1 MEFTDLTVGQ
11 RLTGLDPSGPVTI
24 KAVDHVSDTV
34 VELIFVREDGS
45 PGALTVTAGEVQ
57 RLQLATPGGECT
69 FDAPAEDFLLALE
82 ALRISYAA
90 HHDPM
95 VAVTTSVVDPLPHQI
110 RAVYGDLLPRI
121 PLRFL
126 LADDPGAG
134 KTIMAGLYLKELILR
149 ADCERALIVA
159 PGSLVEQ
166 WQEELLE
173 KFNLRFTILNPTDQ
187 DSHQRA
193 HNIFQQN
200 PFLIARMDQLCR
212 NEDLMEQ
219 LSEVTWD
226 VAVVD
231 EAHRMS
237 AHYSSWGG
245 DVKETSRFKLGR
257 LLSHTAHHYLL
268 MTATP
273 HTGKEEDFQL
283 FMSLLDE
290 DRFAG
295 RYRPTA
301 HDTDTE
307 GLMRRLVKEDL
318 LTFEG
323 KPLFPE
329 RRAYTAAYQLSDAE
343 QDLYDQ
349 VTDYVRTEMG
359 RANQLDEDGDR
370 RRANNIGFALTMLQ
384 RRLASSPRAITRS
397 LERRRDRLQYQA
409 ETIVSYRADP
419 SQSGGPGS
427 VPLSGFARSV
437 LPTQDLPQFDL
448 STFDDLVDEVSE
460 DGRADFEDQV
470 EQVIDQATAAQTLE
484 ELRAEIAV
492 LDDLIARAR
501 VVLASGEDRK
511 WNELRSILNE
521 QVLGITV
528 GSTGTICPAN
538 ETRKIIIFTEHRD
551 TLDYL
556 QEKIVTH
563 LGRAE
568 AVLSIHGGTAR
579 KERLAVRE
587 AFTHDPEAV
596 VLLATDAAGEGLN
609 LQRAH
614 LMVNYDLPW
623 NPNRIEQR
631 FGRIHRIGQRNV
643 CHLWNLVAT
652 GTREGDVFN
661 LLLTKI
667 ATQSKAYNGNLFNVL
682 GEKDAFQDQ
691 SLRDLLLQAIQFGE
705 DPAVRQRW
713 EQVIDQSVADGLDE
727 LLAEESLHPGMR
739 SRLDVEEARELMERA
754 RRRRLQP
761 GYIQGFFLAAFPRLG
776 GRIRERTQ
784 GRYVL
789 AHVPRSVIETARSLP
804 GRPTLPDRVERVTFN
819 PDLVEV
825 TSASSIYG
833 QVTSQALLL
842 APGEPLLD
850 AVVKR
855 TIDDYRATL
864 SSGTILV
871 DKRPTQAA
879 QPHLVFLAQEEVVN
893 HLGDTVSK
901 HFDYPQL
908 HSDGSIS
915 VSDTPPFLDFD
926 VPTPAELAA
935 AQSLLGSFAWL
946 SDLEAAR
953 SRVRAWVT
961 QHCQLPLL
969 EQLRSFTVSQVE
981 RVRTQVQ
988 ARLTQEINY
997 WYSEV
1002 GRLAEQE
1009 ALGRRGRISASGARS
1024 RAEQLEYRLQRR
1036 SEELSE
1042 AKLLHAK
1049 PVVLRGV
1056 AVVVPSHLLAPA
1068 DTPGAFARDTKGV
1081 ERRAVE
1087 AVLAAERR
1095 LGRCPKEMPF
1105 NNPGFDIES
1114 VDEDGN
1120 HFFIEV
1126 KGRIEGAE
1134 SFTVTRNEVKFAQT
1148 QGDHHLLALVE
1159 VSTAGAEFD
1168 AVRYVASAFAHLSPS
1183 ATTRSYNEVWS
1194 DYWSRGRSPR

>member
-1 MEFTDLTVGQ
+1 MEFSDLTVGQ
-11 RLTGLDPSGPVTI
+11 RVIGLDPSGPVTI
-24 KAVDHVSDTV
+24 KAVDQVSETTA
-34 VELIFVREDGS
+34 ELIFLREDGS
-45 PGALTVTAGEVQ
+45 PAALTVTDHEISG
-57 RLQLATPGGECT
+57 LKLAVCADQPN
-69 FDAPAEDFLLALE
+69 FSAPAEDFLLAVE

-90 HHDPM
+90 RHDPM

-110 RAVYGDLLPRI
+110 RAVYADLLPRI

-173 KFNLRFTILNPTDQ
+173 KFNLRFSILNPSDQ
-187 DSHQRA
+187 DGRQPSE
-193 HNIFQQN
+193 NIFKQN

-257 LLSHTAHHYLL
+257 LLSQTAHHYLL

-295 RYRPTA
+295 RYRGNA

-323 KPLFPE
+323 KPLFPQ
-329 RRAYTAAYQLSDAE
+329 RRAYTAAYQLSAAE

-349 VTDYVRTEMG
+349 VTEYVRTEMG

-409 ETIVSYRADP
+409 ETIASYRADP

-427 VPLSGFARSV
+427 DPFPGFARSV
-437 LPTQDLPQFDL
+437 LPDQDLPQFDL

-460 DGRADFEDQV
+460 DGRADFEEQV

-492 LDDLIARAR
+492 LDDLIVRAR
-501 VVLASGEDRK
+501 VVLDSGEDRK

-521 QVLGITV
+521 QVLGIPV

-587 AFTHDPEAV
+587 AFTHDSEAV

-643 CHLWNLVAT
+643 CHLWNLIAT

-727 LLAEESLHPGMR
+727 LLEEESLHPGMR
-739 SRLDVEEARELMERA
+739 SRLDLDEARELMERA

-761 GYIQGFFLAAFPRLG
+761 GYIQAFFLAAFPRLG
-776 GRIRERTQ
+776 GRMRERIR

-789 AHVPRSVIETARSLP
+789 AQVPRSVIETARLLP
-804 GRPTLPDRVERVTFN
+804 GRPALPDRVERVTFN

-825 TSASSIYG
+825 SSSSIYG

-855 TIDDYRATL
+855 TIDDYRPAL
-864 SSGTILV
+864 SLGTILV
-871 DKRPTQAA
+871 DKRPTQGA

-915 VSDTPPFLDFD
+915 VSDIPPFLDFD
-926 VPTPAELAA
+926 VPTPVELAA
-935 AQSLLGSFAWL
+935 AQNLLGSFTWL
-946 SDLEAAR
+946 SDLEAAQ
-953 SRVRAWVT
+953 SRVRSWVT
-961 QHCQLPLL
+961 EHCQLPLL
-969 EQLRSFTVSQVE
+969 EELRSFTVSEVE
-981 RVRTQVQ
+981 RVRVQVQ

-1009 ALGRRGRISASGARS
+1009 ALGRRARISASGARS

-1036 SEELSE
+1036 TEELKE

-1049 PVVLRGV
+1049 PVVFRGV

-1087 AVLAAERR
+1087 AVLASERR
-1095 LGRCPKEMPF
+1095 LGRFPKEMPF

-1134 SFTVTRNEVKFAQT
+1134 SFTVTRNEVEFAQT

-1159 VSTAGAEFD
+1159 VSAAGPLCDE
-1168 AVRYVASAFAHLSPS
+1168 VRYVARAFDHLSPS

-1194 DYWSRGRSPR
+1194 DYWSRGWSPQ